1 MSSAELT
8 SADGMVADMPSEAT
22 QSRTNSGRVM
32 NPMMNAYS
40 DRVWSEPEFARTAV
54 YAPHLGMV
62 GAPPTSIPAPVGIP
76 EESFLTRTGVRSA
89 EARFASSLGA
99 PGAGSRVVRE
109 PVTEVRPSVPVM
121 MSDLRRSQAMVSHRE
136 VMNRAYQSTA

>member
-1 MSSAELT
+1 MSSYDLAP
-8 SADGMVADMPSEAT
+8 ADGMVADMPDEAT
-22 QSRTNSGRVM
+22 QSRSGVGRVM

-40 DRVWSEPEFARTAV
+40 DRVWGAPDFSRIPG
-54 YAPHLGMV
+54 YAPGLGMV
-62 GAPPTSIPAPVGIP
+62 GAAPAAIPSRVGVP

-89 EARFASSLGA
+89 EARFSASLGA

-109 PVTEVRPSVPVM
+109 PVMEVRAAAPVL
-121 MSDLRRSQAMVSHRE
+121 MSDLRREKAMVAHRD